1 MQAHSPKAKRDDS
14 HHTPRGRRC
23 DAVLLLAGPD
33 GGVVGNLGVA
43 RRGTGHVRA
52 QDQDGV
58 RGAHEAVEDPGETFT
73 DELGLTVP
81 GAPIDH
87 PGRVYPDSDDFPTGP
102 DAGERLPDFTLPNQ
116 HGELID
122 FHADRNGGKAV
133 VSFQRSAVW

>member
-1 MQAHSPKAKRDDS
+1 MTHITHRA
-14 HHTPRGRRC
+14 
-23 DAVLLLAGPD
+23 
-33 GGVVGNLGVA
+33 GVA
-43 RRGTGHVRA
+43 ATLFSFSRVLMAVSLGTWVWLGAAQATVRA

-122 FHADRNGGKAV
+122 FHADRNGRKAV